1 MRLQDLP
8 QTREEVEEIGKI
20 VGPEAVI
27 LLGKDATE
35 TAFKKE
41 PLDQFRVLHL
51 AVHGFADK
59 QYPER
64 SALVLG
70 TDPKSGDDGLLQVRE
85 IIRLRLNAELT
96 TLSACDTGVG
106 KLQGQEGV
114 SSLVEAFLVA
124 GSKSV
129 VASLWSADDTFAS
142 ALMDRFYQRLG
153 QGEDTGSALR
163 GAKLDLLAKYGEQVS
178 PFYWAAF
185 VAVGET
191 SATDWDQTAMN
202 LTLEERTKIFD
213 KVCRLVETKHFNPSM
228 NGVDWNALVKNRR
241 DQILASA
248 EPETF
253 EKEVQSLVAEL
264 KTSHTGFRH
273 AGMRNIPAR
282 HAINATMQRIAVNG
296 SERWMFQDVHQG
308 GPAYSAG
315 IRPGD
320 LLLGNGEREIRPPD
334 DLTFSVG
341 ESASL
346 LIEKLHGG
354 QQTVKVQ
361 LPLPKSKTHPV
372 TAPEAVHAERLSD
385 EIGLLKVAMFPGV
398 IGIDVAKD
406 IDRAIGSLDG
416 CNRLIV
422 DLRGNTGGGIGGLRL
437 MSYLTP
443 GKLEVGYSL
452 TRKRRERGYRREE
465 LTRFGRIPS
474 HKATLIWLAARYAFV
489 EKSILVVTEGLGQRR
504 FHGRVVLLVNEHT
517 ASAGEMVS
525 AFAEENNLATIV
537 GTKNTRPSTQWQ
549 RIQGWPRIHSWPP
562 GCRLSDL
569 ARTDAREQWHCAEVF
584 Y

>member
-1 MRLQDLP
+1 M
-8 QTREEVEEIGKI
+8 T
-20 VGPEAVI
+20 
-27 LLGKDATE
+27 
-35 TAFKKE
+35 
-41 PLDQFRVLHL
+41 
-51 AVHGFADK
+51 
-59 QYPER
+59 
-64 SALVLG
+64 
-70 TDPKSGDDGLLQVRE
+70 
-85 IIRLRLNAELT
+85 
-96 TLSACDTGVG
+96 
-106 KLQGQEGV
+106 
-114 SSLVEAFLVA
+114 
-124 GSKSV
+124 
-129 VASLWSADDTFAS
+129 
-142 ALMDRFYQRLG
+142 
-153 QGEDTGSALR
+153 
-163 GAKLDLLAKYGEQVS
+163 
-178 PFYWAAF
+178 
-185 VAVGET
+185 
-191 SATDWDQTAMN
+191 

-213 KVCRLVETKHFNPSM
+213 KVCRLVETKHFDPSM
-228 NGVDWNALVKNRR
+228 NGVDWNALAKNRR
-241 DQILASA
+241 DQILVSA
-248 EPETF
+248 DAEVF
-253 EKEVQSLVAEL
+253 EKEVQKLVGEL

-273 AGMRNIPAR
+273 AAMRNIPAR
-282 HAINATMQRIAVNG
+282 HAINATMQRIAVNEG
-296 SERWMFQDVHQG
+296 ERWMFQDVHQG

-361 LPLPKSKTHPV
+361 LPMPKSKTHPV
-372 TAPEAVHAERLSD
+372 TAPEAVHAEELSD

-406 IDRAIGSLDG
+406 IDRAVESLDG

-474 HKATLIWLAARYAFV
+474 RKATLIWLAARYAFV

-537 GTKNTRPSTQWQ
+537 GTTTPGRLLSGSAYKVGHGYILGLPVAAYLTWQGRMLENNGIVPKFSIELSRDALLDGRDTQLETAAQ
-549 RIQGWPRIHSWPP
+549 VVKT
-562 GCRLSDL
+562 L
-569 ARTDAREQWHCAEVF
+569 
-584 Y
+584 